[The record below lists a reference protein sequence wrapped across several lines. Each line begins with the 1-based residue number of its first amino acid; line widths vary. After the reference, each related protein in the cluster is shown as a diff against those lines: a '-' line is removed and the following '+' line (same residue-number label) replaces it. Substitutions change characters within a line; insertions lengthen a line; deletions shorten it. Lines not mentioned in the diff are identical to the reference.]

1 MIGLPHT
8 YRFAVYNTCG
18 IEIAIGAAK
27 VYARRRKIDGT
38 GTLLNEGAE
47 ATVFNNTNAIPQ
59 GSYSLGTAVSNDTDK
74 WLSGDF
80 VFEVVLTGAPNGDVF
95 CYLERAT
102 DGGTSHWPTQ
112 LLGAVIAKL
121 NFTTATTLR
130 TDFSL

>member
-47 ATVFNNTNAIPQ
+47 ATVFSNANAIATAT
-59 GSYSLGTAVSNDTDK
+59 YSLGTAVSNATDL

-80 VFEVVLTGAPNGDVF
+80 VFEVALTGAPNGDVF
-95 CYLERAT
+95 LYFERAT
-102 DGGTSHWPTQ
+102 DGGTGHWPSQ
-112 LLGAVIAKL
+112 QLGAVIAKIYF
-121 NFTTATTLR
+121 NAATTLR